1 MYNFSGYTSGLFL
14 YIYKIFSEYTNNL
27 PPQRKDKNMKH
38 YLESTEAVFKQVD
51 STGGGLSSAEAS
63 KRLEANGKNK
73 FVEAKKDSTLKRFL
87 N

>member
-1 MYNFSGYTSGLFL
+1 
-14 YIYKIFSEYTNNL
+14 
-27 PPQRKDKNMKH
+27 MKH

-51 STGGGLSSAEAS
+51 SIGGGLSSAEAS